1 MKNLDTKQSNEKRIL
16 EEAEKII
23 KHVNQT
29 NSSSNTNSKKI
40 KQTKPE
46 DSQKKQKDSQSLKNI
61 KPINLKKKIIL
72 IITFIIIFTLI
83 ILSFI
88 FGLITSKSNKI
99 IAGISINGVDVSN
112 LTRDEALQKL
122 NLQLSRNIAN
132 EITLTHNDYSTT
144 LNLANLKSSFDFETA
159 LNEAYNIGRSENNVF
174 NNNKKVITTFF
185 AKNNIT
191 PTVSYDESIL
201 SSEIERINNELP
213 DKVVNSSYKIEDNK
227 LIISNSAN
235 GNRVSTNELSNNI
248 KNCILNN
255 TNSINIPVEQ
265 FEAAT
270 VDIEAIYNEVH
281 KDAVDAYY
289 STNPYEIHKEENG
302 LDFAISLDEAKKL
315 VTENQESFTIPLKVL
330 KPKVTVKNLGQ
341 EAFPDVLGTY
351 STTYSTGNANRATNI
366 ALAVKSVNGYV
377 LMPGETFSYN
387 STVGERT
394 AARGYKEAGVYL
406 NGEVTTGLGGGIC
419 QVSSTLY
426 NAILLANLEI
436 VERSNHT
443 FKPSYVPAGQDATV
457 SWGSPDF
464 KFKNNRN
471 YPIRISAST
480 SNGTIVFNVH
490 GLKSDDDYQVKIL
503 SYEVGSIP
511 FSTQY
516 QETSA
521 LPAGTQKVTQAGS
534 NGCKTQTYK
543 VLYKNGN
550 EVSRSLIN
558 SDTYKPHNQV
568 VSVGT
573 GSASTGTEES
583 SDSSVDISY

>member
-40 KQTKPE
+40 KQTKLE
-46 DSQKKQKDSQSLKNI
+46 DSPKKQKDSQSLKNI

-159 LNEAYNIGRSENNVF
+159 LNEAYDIGRSENNVF

-289 STNPYEIHKEENG
+289 STNPYEIHKEEM
-302 LDFAISLDEAKKL
+302 A
-315 VTENQESFTIPLKVL
+315 
-330 KPKVTVKNLGQ
+330 
-341 EAFPDVLGTY
+341 
-351 STTYSTGNANRATNI
+351 
-366 ALAVKSVNGYV
+366 
-377 LMPGETFSYN
+377 
-387 STVGERT
+387 
-394 AARGYKEAGVYL
+394 
-406 NGEVTTGLGGGIC
+406 
-419 QVSSTLY
+419 
-426 NAILLANLEI
+426 
-436 VERSNHT
+436 
-443 FKPSYVPAGQDATV
+443 
-457 SWGSPDF
+457 
-464 KFKNNRN
+464 
-471 YPIRISAST
+471 
-480 SNGTIVFNVH
+480 
-490 GLKSDDDYQVKIL
+490 
-503 SYEVGSIP
+503 
-511 FSTQY
+511 
-516 QETSA
+516 
-521 LPAGTQKVTQAGS
+521 
-534 NGCKTQTYK
+534 
-543 VLYKNGN
+543 
-550 EVSRSLIN
+550 
-558 SDTYKPHNQV
+558 
-568 VSVGT
+568 
-573 GSASTGTEES
+573 
-583 SDSSVDISY
+583 